1 MSDDDHQLKA
11 QLLALNQGP
20 PPVVKDA
27 PATGWYSNVKTNK
40 SRATAPRD
48 AVGESISSRR
58 VSELFGV
65 SKRESF
71 GEVYGGEIDDDDDDD
86 DVSGIV

>member
-40 SRATAPRD
+40 SRATTKASRD
-48 AVGESISSRR
+48 VVCESSSSRR
-58 VSELFGV
+58 LSELFGV

-71 GEVYGGEIDDDDDDD
+71 GEVYGGEIDDDDDD
-86 DVSGIV
+86 VSGIV